1 MPGTPPTFINY
12 FSENQQNP
20 PGIGFNPNL
29 FPPNT
34 PQEVLNPPIFP
45 QTGGTPNQTGIYP
58 TISGMP
64 MPTMLGNDSSSAFIS
79 QEINSQEVLE
89 ENSSSSEP
97 NISAVPS
104 FKGLVGVQGFGG
116 CWQHCT
122 PEGPFPQNLVRAG
135 VDSDGSKI
143 FAGRAFH
150 EGDLIP
156 AKIIPEKNLAV
167 ISYGGEEIV
176 KEDFE
181 VLRQGEF
188 VWEFCTNGAVPDGA
202 VEIGQ
207 TVDGEKLYM
216 GRAFY
221 QGSQT
226 PGKVQASHG
235 CLYIP
240 FNGEEVPL
248 NEYEVLCIK

>member
-1 MPGTPPTFINY
+1 MKSFVNIRKTY
-12 FSENQQNP
+12 H
-20 PGIGFNPNL
+20 
-29 FPPNT
+29 
-34 PQEVLNPPIFP
+34 
-45 QTGGTPNQTGIYP
+45 
-58 TISGMP
+58 TIS
-64 MPTMLGNDSSSAFIS
+64 
-79 QEINSQEVLE
+79 NS
-89 ENSSSSEP
+89 
-97 NISAVPS
+97 IA
-104 FKGLVGVQGFGG
+104 GGV
-116 CWQHCT
+116 WQHCT

-135 VDSDGSKI
+135 VDTDGCKI

-156 AKIIPEKNLAV
+156 AKIIPDKNLAV
-167 ISYGGEEIV
+167 ISYGGEEII
-176 KEDFE
+176 KDDFE

-188 VWEFCTNGAVPDGA
+188 VWEFCTNGAVPEGA

-207 TVDGEKLYM
+207 TADGEKLFM

-226 PGKVQASHG
+226 PGKVQTSHG

-248 NEYEVLCIK
+248 AEYEVLCIK